1 MTHVKK
7 QKETAKHLVWLAHH
21 GCPVDIQE
29 IKSSIRIEQKTGDDL
44 TRIFDLP
51 GGLTGCILDL
61 RIINEGPG
69 PRSIRELEFK
79 VRGLDFGCRWLQD
92 PRETGGQYRN
102 LYFFPG
108 ESLEFSRVSVL
119 NHFLHTDTILQP
131 HHPISGLLLALGN
144 PMPPEIRHLA
154 RLTAMFSI
162 ITDAG
167 IPGICEIEMWAD
179 RMSMAETR
187 TKKRRRANGGLFE
200 RAPVTD
206 DFSALYK

>member
-1 MTHVKK
+1 MKSAKT
-7 QKETAKHLVWLAHH
+7 QKETAINLLWLADH
-21 GCPVDIQE
+21 GCPVDILE
-29 IKSSIRIEQKTGDDL
+29 LESSIRIEQKAGDDL
-44 TRIFDLP
+44 TRLFDLP
-51 GGLTGCILDL
+51 DGRTGFVLDL
-61 RIINEGPG
+61 RIINGGPG
-69 PRSIRELEFK
+69 ARSIRRLEFK
-79 VRGLDFGCRWLQD
+79 VPWPDFGFQLLPD
-92 PRETGGQYRN
+92 PRETGGPYKN

-131 HHPISGLLLALGN
+131 HHPISGLLLAVGN

-162 ITDAG
+162 ITDSG

-187 TKKRRRANGGLFE
+187 TKKRRRANEGLFE

-206 DFSALYK
+206 DLSALYK